1 MAGELRVDA
10 GGLSSLVGD
19 LNVHG
24 GSAAQQAAAADA
36 ALSTAVAAATSPQL
50 SGALGRL
57 AGRFRGRSD
66 DIGVRMTSLAASLTT
81 AHDAI
86 TATDSHLAADASGMG
101 R

>member
-1 MAGELRVDA
+1 M
-10 GGLSSLVGD
+10 VGA
-19 LNVHG
+19 LHVQG

-36 ALSTAVAAATSPQL
+36 ALSAAVGAATSPQL

-66 DIGVRMTSLAASLTT
+66 DVGVRMTSLAASLTT

-86 TATDSHLAADASGMG
+86 TATDGTLAADASGMG